1 MDIPGSKGCT
11 LDTFKGMSSIRR
23 KRFDRTSNAPSKLE
37 ENDIG
42 SDKIASFLKN
52 YRILCEKVHC
62 RNKGEK
68 RGNQLTVNG

>member
-1 MDIPGSKGCT
+1 LDIPGSKGCT

-42 SDKIASFLKN
+42 SDKIASFLKIIEFCVKR
-52 YRILCEKVHC
+52 YIAEIKEK
-62 RNKGEK
+62 NGET
-68 RGNQLTVNG
+68 N

>member
-1 MDIPGSKGCT
+1 LDIPGSKGCT

-42 SDKIASFLKN
+42 SDKTASCLKIIEFCVKRYIAEIKEKN
-52 YRILCEKVHC
+52 
-62 RNKGEK
+62 GET
-68 RGNQLTVNG
+68 N